1 MTNKTITLEEPG
13 RFVLGE
19 TEAPSRP
26 GPGDVL
32 VGVQRIGIC
41 GTDLHAFRGQ
51 QPYFTY
57 PRVLGHELGVEV
69 LELGDGV
76 SGVAVGDHCAV
87 EPYLNCGTCRA
98 CCAGRTNCCSSLE
111 VLGVHV
117 DGGMRQ
123 EIVVPANKLHQSDQL
138 TLEQLALVETLGIG
152 AHAVDRSGVT
162 EGEEVLVIGAGPI
175 GLAVTQFAQIAGGQ
189 VTVLDI
195 NPRRLAFCRDLF
207 GVGQTILSGED
218 GREPI
223 EQVTDAFGGELPTAV
238 FDATG
243 FPPSMNAAFDLTG
256 SGGRLTMV
264 SLVQADITFNDPEFH
279 RKELTVF
286 ATRNSTSA
294 DFRRIISLIESGTA
308 DTTPWITH
316 RAGFDGMIGEFE
328 NWLDP
333 EFGVI
338 KAMVEVG

>member
-1 MTNKTITLEEPG
+1 MPSRCARYAQCAAELA
-13 RFVLGE
+13 RLGE
-19 TEAPSRP
+19 AL
-26 GPGDVL
+26 G
-32 VGVQRIGIC
+32 GVQRMGIC

-51 QPYFTY
+51 QPFFTY
-57 PRVLGHELGVEV
+57 PRVLGHELGGEV
-69 LELGDGV
+69 LASGDGV
-76 SGVAVGDHCAV
+76 DSGSVGDHCAV
-87 EPYLNCGTCRA
+87 EPYLNCGECRA
-98 CCAGRTNCCSSLE
+98 CQSGRTNCCSSLQ

-123 EIVVPANKLHQSDQL
+123 EIVVPANKLHGSDTL

-162 EGEEVLVIGAGPI
+162 DGEDVLVIGAGPI
-175 GLAVTQFAQIAGGQ
+175 GLAVTQFAQIAGGR

-195 NPRRLAFCRDLF
+195 NPGRLAFCRALF
-207 GVGQTILSGED
+207 GVQQTIVSGEE
-218 GREPI
+218 GRKPI
-223 EQVTDAFGGELPTAV
+223 DQVTEAFNGELPTAG

-264 SLVQADITFNDPEFH
+264 SLVQADISFHDPEFH

-286 ATRNSTSA
+286 ATRNSTA
-294 DFRRIISLIESGTA
+294 TDFRRIISLIESGDA
-308 DTTPWITH
+308 ATTPWITH
-316 RAGFDGMIGEFE
+316 RAGFAGMIGEFE

-333 EFGVI
+333 EFGVL
-338 KAMVEVG
+338 KAMVEVE